1 MAIIKVI
8 PPKDAKVRLK
18 EIYTEMNKNVVKQP
32 KYFNFVNR
40 MAPSIGAE
48 LEKDGG
54 RNYNY

>member
-1 MAIIKVI
+1 MPRV
-8 PPKDAKVRLK
+8 VLK
-18 EIYTEMNKNVVKQP
+18 KFILKLNKNVVKQP

-40 MAPSIGAE
+40 MAPSLGAE